1 MSTPR
6 LNWST
11 SSAATSSRQTARTSS
26 GPWREASS
34 TTALRRF
41 TVEGSNLRLRLPID
55 LEDAVLGAKVR
66 VPTLGGTV
74 EMAIPPMTSSGRTFR
89 LRGRGLSDKT
99 GAGDL
104 LVTAEIKLPEGSDEA
119 LIEYA
124 RRRREAKVG

>member
-1 MSTPR
+1 MS
-6 LNWST
+6 
-11 SSAATSSRQTARTSS
+11 ASRS
-26 GPWREASS
+26 
-34 TTALRRF
+34 
-41 TVEGSNLRLRLPID
+41 EGSNLRLRLPID

-119 LIEYA
+119 LIEVRPA
-124 RRRREAKVG
+124 RREAKVG